1 MRERII
7 GWVLTA
13 VAVAGAV
20 IVLGAVG
27 ECENGGDNFQC
38 VARVFW
44 GFLLIA
50 CSMAGQAVRQCRG
63 KEEER

>member
-1 MRERII
+1 MRDRIV

-13 VAVAGAV
+13 VAVTGV
-20 IVLGAVG
+20 LLVLGAVG

-50 CSMAGQAVRQCRG
+50 MAMAGQAVRQCRG

>member
-1 MRERII
+1 MRERIV

-13 VAVAGAV
+13 VAVTGV
-20 IVLGAVG
+20 VLVLGAVG

-38 VARVFW
+38 VTRVFL

-50 CSMAGQAVRQCRG
+50 CSMAGQAVRQCRR
-63 KEEER
+63 EEEKQ